1 MANKVVTKNEVYLNG
16 NYYPIT
22 RPVQQVLAS
31 IYPAKVI
38 IGDTTRDSQIRAS
51 VISWSDF
58 RGGIGVERMEG
69 AKDVDRAWWS
79 TCSLRYKR
87 HLVLPAKTIGGVA
100 NSDADGDSLDII
112 QEYNGELYCIY
123 SNQKI
128 YKFNSGNDG
137 FGSALDTLPAVATD
151 ALQARMGGILY
162 LVVAYGTGHMYVKSK
177 YEDDSTATKELESDD
192 TYNDNTSTDSN
203 APFPAKFLTFWDDK
217 LWGIGDNGQMWYA
230 STIGTEVA
238 DAKLP
243 LPDGHV
249 TDLFVARNASGN
261 PVIYAMTKEGLFA
274 HDFSNNKFVETQL
287 ALPFHNENGK
297 GSIRWRDS
305 VYIPAG
311 LGIYKYING
320 SNSAVVSVVGA
331 DRDDGLPSDN
341 RGSIAQLLGTHNDL
355 IALVDGTL
363 TPSNVDMFA
372 SGNESSVISDTTGY
386 SAILGWNEIGW
397 EVKWTAAGADQGKTI
412 TSGYVTDVGGNL
424 ASTNPYRLYWGFDGD
439 LYYQQLQ
446 SDVINPNQ
454 VVNYKY
460 EDDVDGLHYTAWFS
474 ADQVEVDKLALELKI
489 ETDDCDTNQTVA
501 VAYALDYDDSSYTS
515 MGTITSD
522 GTTTY
527 TFGSSLGT
535 AFRAIQFKL
544 TLATDTQNASP
555 DVVNMSLIYR
565 KKLESKFGWS
575 VNIDMNKTYKG
586 NSPKA
591 LRSNILSAIQSNT
604 LLEFTFRDDTTTNR
618 NYYVDITSAQGL
630 EHTAYDERGS
640 TQLLLTEP

>member
-1 MANKVVTKNEVYLNG
+1 MANKVVKKNEVYLNG

-31 IYPAKVI
+31 IYPAKVV

-87 HLVLPAKTIGGVA
+87 HLVLPAKTRGGVE
-100 NSDADGDSLDII
+100 NSDADGESLDII

-123 SNQKI
+123 SDKKI

-137 FGSALDTLPAVATD
+137 FGSALDTLPAIATD
-151 ALQARMGGILY
+151 SLEVRMGGILY
-162 LVVAYGTGHMYVKSK
+162 LVVAYGTGYMYVKSK
-177 YEDDSTATKELESDD
+177 YEDDNATTKLLESDD
-192 TYNDNTSTDSN
+192 TYNDDSTF
-203 APFPAKFLTFWDDK
+203 ATKFLTFWDDK
-217 LWGIGDNGQMWYA
+217 LWGIGDDGQLWYA
-230 STIGTEVA
+230 TTLGTEA
-238 DAKLP
+238 LDAKLP

-274 HDFSNNKFVETQL
+274 HDFSESKFVETQL

-297 GSIRWRDS
+297 GSVRWRDS

-341 RGSIAQLLGTHNDL
+341 RGSIAQLMGTHNDL

-372 SGNESSVISDTTGY
+372 SGNESSVIDDSTGY
-386 SAILGWNEIGW
+386 SAILGWNEVGW
-397 EVKWTAAGADQGKTI
+397 EVKWTAAGADQGKKI
-412 TSGYVTDVGGNL
+412 TSGFVTDVGGNL
-424 ASTNPYRLYWGFDGD
+424 GSTNAYRMYWGFDGD

-454 VVNYKY
+454 VVNYDY
-460 EDDVDGLHYTAWFS
+460 EDSVDGIHYTSWFS
-474 ADQVEVDKLALELKI
+474 ADQVEVDKLALELKV

-501 VAYALDYDDSSYTS
+501 VSYALDYGTSYTS
-515 MGTITSD
+515 MGTITSN

-535 AFRAIQFKL
+535 AFRAIQFKI
-544 TLATDTQNASP
+544 TLATDTVNKSP
-555 DVVNMSLIYR
+555 DLINLTLIYR

-575 VNIDMNKTYKG
+575 VNVDMNKGYKG
-586 NSPKA
+586 NTPKSMRA
-591 LRSNILSAIQSNT
+591 NILSAIQSNT
-604 LLEFTFRDDTTTNR
+604 LLEFTYRDDTSTNR

>member
-1 MANKVVTKNEVYLNG
+1 MGGTLYLIIAHTG
-16 NYYPIT
+16 GYTYT
-22 RPVQQVLAS
+22 SDAS
-31 IYPAKVI
+31 SFTD
-38 IGDTTRDSQIRAS
+38 DTTD
-51 VISWSDF
+51 
-58 RGGIGVERMEG
+58 
-69 AKDVDRAWWS
+69 
-79 TCSLRYKR
+79 
-87 HLVLPAKTIGGVA
+87 
-100 NSDADGDSLDII
+100 
-112 QEYNGELYCIY
+112 
-123 SNQKI
+123 
-128 YKFNSGNDG
+128 
-137 FGSALDTLPAVATD
+137 
-151 ALQARMGGILY
+151 
-162 LVVAYGTGHMYVKSK
+162 
-177 YEDDSTATKELESDD
+177 
-192 TYNDNTSTDSN
+192 
-203 APFPAKFLTFWDDK
+203 AKFLTFWDDK
-217 LWGIGDNGQMWYA
+217 LWGIDNTGQMWYA
-230 STIGTEVA
+230 SSIGTEVN

-243 LPDGHV
+243 LPNGHV

-320 SNSAVVSVVGA
+320 SNSAVVSVVGP

-372 SGNESSVISDTTGY
+372 SGNESSVIDDSTGF
-386 SAILGWNEIGW
+386 SAILAYNETGW
-397 EVKWTAAGADQGKTI
+397 EVKWTAAGTDQGKKI
-412 TSGYVTDVGGNL
+412 TSGFVTDVGGNL
-424 ASTNPYRLYWGFDGD
+424 SSTNAYRMYWGFNGE

-454 VVNYKY
+454 VVNYDY
-460 EDDVDGLHYTAWFS
+460 EDSVDGLHYTPHFS
-474 ADQVEVDKLALELKI
+474 ADQVEVDKLALELKA
-489 ETDDCDTNQTVA
+489 ETGSCNANQTVK
-501 VAYALDYDDSSYTS
+501 VEYALDYDESTYYT
-515 MGTITSD
+515 MGTITTN

-535 AFRAIQFKL
+535 EFRAIQFKI
-544 TLATDTQNASP
+544 TLATNTVNASP
-555 DVVNMSLIYR
+555 DLINLTLIYR

-575 VNIDMNKTYKG
+575 VNIDMNKGYKG

-591 LRSNILSAIQSNT
+591 LRANILSAVQSNT
-604 LLEFTFRDDTTTNR
+604 LLEFTFRDDSTTNR

>member
-1 MANKVVTKNEVYLNG
+1 MANKVVKKNEVYLNG

-31 IYPAKVI
+31 IYPAKVV

-69 AKDVDRAWWS
+69 SKDVDRAWWS

-87 HLVLPAKTIGGVA
+87 HLVLPAKTRGGVE
-100 NSDADGDSLDII
+100 NSDADGESLDII
-112 QEYNGELYCIY
+112 QEFNGELYCVY
-123 SNQKI
+123 SNQKV

-151 ALQARMGGILY
+151 ALQARMGGTLY
-162 LVVAYGTGHMYVKSK
+162 LIIAHTGGYTYTS
-177 YEDDSTATKELESDD
+177 DASSFTDD
-192 TYNDNTSTDSN
+192 TTD
-203 APFPAKFLTFWDDK
+203 AKFLTFWDDK
-217 LWGIGDNGQMWYA
+217 LWGIDNTGQMWY
-230 STIGTEVA
+230 SSSIGTEVN

-243 LPDGHV
+243 LPNGHV

-261 PVIYAMTKEGLFA
+261 PVIYAMTKEGLYA

-297 GSIRWRDS
+297 GSVRWRDS

-320 SNSAVVSVVGA
+320 SNSAVVSVVGP

-341 RGSIAQLLGTHNDL
+341 RGSIAQLMGTHNDL

-372 SGNESSVISDTTGY
+372 SGNESSVIDDSTGY
-386 SAILGWNEIGW
+386 SAILAWNEIGW
-397 EVKWTAAGADQGKTI
+397 EVKWTAAGADQGKKI
-412 TSGYVTDVGGNL
+412 TSGFVTDVGGNL
-424 ASTNPYRLYWGFDGD
+424 GSTNAYRMYWGFDGD

-454 VVNYKY
+454 VVNYDY
-460 EDDVDGLHYTAWFS
+460 EDSVDGIHYTSWFS
-474 ADQVEVDKLALELKI
+474 ADQVEVDKLALELKV
-489 ETDDCDTNQTVA
+489 ETDDCDTNQTVK
-501 VAYALDYDDSSYTS
+501 VEYALDYGTSYTT
-515 MGTITSD
+515 MGTITSN

-535 AFRAIQFKL
+535 AFRAIQFKI
-544 TLATDTQNASP
+544 TLATDTVNKSP
-555 DVVNMSLIYR
+555 DMINLTLIYR

-575 VNIDMNKTYKG
+575 VNVDMNKGYKG
-586 NSPKA
+586 NTPKSMRA
-591 LRSNILSAIQSNT
+591 NILSAIQSNT
-604 LLEFTFRDDTTTNR
+604 LLEFTYRDDTSTNR

>member
-1 MANKVVTKNEVYLNG
+1 MANKVVKKNEVYLNG

-31 IYPAKVI
+31 IYPAKVV

-69 AKDVDRAWWS
+69 SKDVDRAWWS

-87 HLVLPAKTIGGVA
+87 HLVLPAKTRGGVE
-100 NSDADGDSLDII
+100 NSDADGESLDII
-112 QEYNGELYCIY
+112 QEFNGELYCVY
-123 SNQKI
+123 SNQKV

-151 ALQARMGGILY
+151 ALQARMGGTLY
-162 LVVAYGTGHMYVKSK
+162 LIIAHTGGYTYTS
-177 YEDDSTATKELESDD
+177 DASSFTDD
-192 TYNDNTSTDSN
+192 TTD
-203 APFPAKFLTFWDDK
+203 AKFLTFWDDK
-217 LWGIGDNGQMWYA
+217 LWGIDNTGQMWY
-230 STIGTEVA
+230 SSSIGTEVN

-243 LPDGHV
+243 LPNGHV

-261 PVIYAMTKEGLFA
+261 PVIYAMTKEGLYA

-297 GSIRWRDS
+297 GSVRWRDS

-320 SNSAVVSVVGA
+320 SNSAVVSVVGP

-341 RGSIAQLLGTHNDL
+341 RGSIAQLMGTHNDL

-372 SGNESSVISDTTGY
+372 SGNESSVIDDSTGY
-386 SAILGWNEIGW
+386 SAILGWNEVGW
-397 EVKWTAAGADQGKTI
+397 EVKWTAAGADQGKKI
-412 TSGYVTDVGGNL
+412 TSGFVTDVGGNL
-424 ASTNPYRLYWGFDGD
+424 GSTNAYRMYWGFDGD

-454 VVNYKY
+454 VVNYDY
-460 EDDVDGLHYTAWFS
+460 EDSVDGIHYTSWFS
-474 ADQVEVDKLALELKI
+474 ADQVEVDKLALELKV
-489 ETDDCDTNQTVA
+489 ETDDCDTNQTVK
-501 VAYALDYDDSSYTS
+501 VEYALDYGTSYTT
-515 MGTITSD
+515 MGTITSN

-535 AFRAIQFKL
+535 AFRAIQFKI
-544 TLATDTQNASP
+544 TLATDTVNKSP
-555 DVVNMSLIYR
+555 DMINLTLIYR

-575 VNIDMNKTYKG
+575 VNVDMNKGYKG
-586 NSPKA
+586 NTPKSMRA
-591 LRSNILSAIQSNT
+591 NILSAIQSNT
-604 LLEFTFRDDTTTNR
+604 LLEFTYRDDTSANR